1 MSKPVS
7 LDQLGY
13 MLVKVVKDRYVDWIV
28 LGVLDLVMID

>member
-7 LDQLGY
+7 LDKLGY
-13 MLVKVVKDRYVDWIV
+13 MLVKVVKDSYVDWIV